1 MTASSV
7 AETRLLST
15 AGAAAGTT
23 GVATGVV
30 SAAFLIFYGTIR
42 FFIEFYRQP
51 DAHIG
56 YVALEWLSMGQLL
69 CLPMIFAGFVL
80 LTYFLRKA

>member
-1 MTASSV
+1 
-7 AETRLLST
+7 
-15 AGAAAGTT
+15 
-23 GVATGVV
+23 VV

-69 CLPMIFAGFVL
+69 CLPMILAGLLL

>member
-1 MTASSV
+1 MILFFINKNTKI
-7 AETRLLST
+7 
-15 AGAAAGTT
+15 
-23 GVATGVV
+23 TGVV

-69 CLPMIFAGFVL
+69 CLPMILAGLLL